1 MKDLFELVVWDPL
14 CLIKSSDLYEHLF
27 LGNLEERFF
36 PLLRLFF
43 FSDHPQN
50 TRVFKEKLL
59 FLALQTQAVAASLDD
74 LKGISINEGYR
85 VPSNS
90 YGSHI

>member
-1 MKDLFELVVWDPL
+1 MN
-14 CLIKSSDLYEHLF
+14 I
-27 LGNLEERFF
+27 FF
-36 PLLRLFF
+36 GQSRGAIFSVTIVL

-50 TRVFKEKLL
+50 TRVLKKKLL

>member
-1 MKDLFELVVWDPL
+1 MKGLSVALVVWDPL

-27 LGNLEERFF
+27 LGNLEERFS
-36 PLLRLFF
+36 RCDCSFF
-43 FSDHPQN
+43 LIIPQ
-50 TRVFKEKLL
+50 TPGSSKRSFC
-59 FLALQTQAVAASLDD
+59 FLALQTLAVAASLDD